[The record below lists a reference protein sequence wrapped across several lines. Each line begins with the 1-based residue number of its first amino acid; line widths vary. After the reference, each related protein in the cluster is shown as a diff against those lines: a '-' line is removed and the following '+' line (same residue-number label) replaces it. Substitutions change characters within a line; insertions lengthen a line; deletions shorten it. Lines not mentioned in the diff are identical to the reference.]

1 MQELNLKAIPADA
14 LNILTVDDEIF
25 NLEILSEWLTQW
37 GARVETAENGKQAL
51 HKLESAQNQYDVI
64 LLDRMMPEMDG
75 FEFLTAISQYPQW
88 KDIPVIMQS
97 ASATVDEIEY
107 ALTSGIWYYLSKP
120 FNRAKLYSVIE
131 TAVLDTTV
139 HLKLREQV
147 KNTRPASEHDFQ
159 IQNLHQAYELA
170 LSLATLAAAPEKVVT
185 GLYELLVNAVE
196 HGNLEISYREKTRL
210 LSQNVWLEEINN
222 RLNCAPY
229 SDRFVNVKVSNECDR
244 VHYLIKDQGKGFK
257 CNQYLSLQ
265 PHRAADTHGRGV
277 AYAKQ
282 QCFVQLEYLG
292 DGNEVLAVAA
302 A

>member
-1 MQELNLKAIPADA
+1 MQDLNLKAVLPSS
-14 LNILTVDDEIF
+14 LSILTVDDEIF

-51 HKLESAQNQYDVI
+51 HKLESAQKQYNVI

-75 FEFLTAISQYPQW
+75 FEFLAAIKQYPRW
-88 KDIPVIMQS
+88 KEIPVIMQS

-107 ALTSGIWYYLSKP
+107 ALTSGVWYYLSKP

-139 HLKLREQV
+139 HLQLCEQV
-147 KNTRPASEHDFQ
+147 KNTRPATGQNFQ

-170 LSLATLAAAPEKVVT
+170 LSLATLAAEPEKVVT

-196 HGNLEISYREKTRL
+196 HGNLDISYREKTRL

-229 SDRFVNVKVSNECDR
+229 CDRLVSVKVSDECNG

-257 CNQYLSLQ
+257 YNQYLSLQ
-265 PHRAADTHGRGV
+265 PHRAADNHGRGV

-282 QCFVQLEYLG
+282 RSFVQLEYLG